1 MTKTIPEALSE
12 LLASLGFDAMARDVL
27 TDDRKRW
34 NIYARVILKNASAEK
49 RRELHSRFAA
59 LNLI

>member
-1 MTKTIPEALSE
+1 MNKSIPEALSE
-12 LLASLGFDAMARDVL
+12 LLSALGFDAMARDVL

-34 NIYARVILKNASAEK
+34 NIYAKIILKNASAEK
-49 RRELHSRFAA
+49 RRELHPRFAA